1 MYAHASLHHQSV
13 ISQPKFY
20 TMKKIS
26 FILVPIAF
34 AMVLIFSSCA
44 GNPQDQGDM
53 QKPVTQSE
61 AVNNQAESEDEE
73 NEGSGMESNKG
84 ATTAGNV
91 QDAKALNLAEM
102 QEAFK
107 GETTASAKY
116 AAYSTKAE
124 AEGYHEIA
132 LLFAAASTSEKT
144 HANNHKAVLEDAGQP
159 IPVITPVYTVKSTKE
174 NLNDAITGETYEI
187 TTMYPKFI
195 TDANAVG
202 NKLSL
207 LSLNYAYKTE
217 QKHKV
222 YYEKALAALENN
234 NVKSLPSIYYVCTT
248 CGNTYETTAPKRCG
262 ISMTSS
268 EKFVRI
274 TTINS

>member
-1 MYAHASLHHQSV
+1 
-13 ISQPKFY
+13 
-20 TMKKIS
+20 MKKIS

-34 AMVLIFSSCA
+34 AMVVIFSSCA
-44 GNPQDQGDM
+44 GSPQDQGDM

-61 AVNNQAESEDEE
+61 AMNNRGESEDEV
-73 NEGSGMESNKG
+73 NEGSGMASNKG
-84 ATTAGNV
+84 VTTAGNL

-116 AAYSTKAE
+116 AAYSAKAE
-124 AEGYHEIA
+124 TEGYHEIA

-144 HANNHKAVLEDAGQP
+144 HANNHKAVLEDAGQT
-159 IPVITPVYTVKSTKE
+159 IPVVTPVYTVKSTKE

-222 YYEKALAALENN
+222 YYEKALAALESN